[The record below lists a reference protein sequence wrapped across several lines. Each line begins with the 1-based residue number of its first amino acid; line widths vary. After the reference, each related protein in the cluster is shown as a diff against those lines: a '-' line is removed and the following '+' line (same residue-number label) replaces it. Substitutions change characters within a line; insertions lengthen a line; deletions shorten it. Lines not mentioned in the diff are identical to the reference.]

1 MKTAIVTGAS
11 AGIGRAVAERMLA
24 AGWHVGL
31 VARRADLLHELADPY
46 AGRAVVLPL
55 DVTDADAVQVVPRLR
70 GRPWPD
76 RLPVQQCGHLH
87 VRRAARR
94 DRGGGLAPRR
104 RREPHGHVPLR
115 AHGLPPHATA
125 IPPRRSH
132 HQQRLHLRPCP
143 ARGAAP
149 YTATKHAITGLTR
162 QIALDGRP
170 FDIACGQIDIGNAET
185 DLLRGI
191 AETAR
196 AKGQEPPPT
205 MDVAHVAEAVLAMA
219 ELPLSANTLF
229 QTIMATKMP
238 YVGRGCPHRPVPIPF
253 IFPKIR
259 PPRGRAGL
267 DAPHGAPRSTP

>member
-46 AGRAVVLPL
+46 AGKAVALPL
-55 DVTDADAVQVVPRLR
+55 DVTDADAVQVAFHDFAEDHGRIDCLFNNAGIFTSAAPLDEIAVEDWRRAVDVNLTGMFLCARMAFRLMRRQSPRGGRIINNGSISAHVPR
-70 GRPWPD
+70 
-76 RLPVQQCGHLH
+76 
-87 VRRAARR
+87 
-94 DRGGGLAPRR
+94 
-104 RREPHGHVPLR
+104 E
-115 AHGLPPHATA
+115 
-125 IPPRRSH
+125 
-132 HQQRLHLRPCP
+132 
-143 ARGAAP
+143 GAAP

-196 AKGQEPPPT
+196 ANGQEPPPT

-238 YVGRGCPHRPVPIPF
+238 YVGRG
-253 IFPKIR
+253 
-259 PPRGRAGL
+259 
-267 DAPHGAPRSTP
+267 